1 MIAFSLFSVKWKC
14 WPLLFS
20 SRNLCKYSHEV
31 LSEDNFR
38 VLTNHGLS
46 GLNQEEL
53 AVLLLQSDPFF
64 MPEVSSDSS
73 VWKARRMPLA
83 VWCPVC
89 VGMGAEKTWHQGSAG
104 GSQQVA
110 VAKWPGDANSFLLIW
125 SLISIWVWNASSPGL
140 LGNPMWTSVIWR
152 TSNKTN
158 CCLTSQW
165 LPGKGGLWSKILEGD
180 RVHCLSLSSVQ
191 FSSVAQSCPT
201 LCDPTN
207 RSMPGL
213 PVHHQLPEFTETHV
227 HRVSDAI
234 QLSHPL
240 SSPSLLASN
249 PPQHQSLCQ
258 WVNSSHEAAKVLEFQ
273 L

>member
-1 MIAFSLFSVKWKC
+1 MKLDQPCVRYPRMWALIFIWKVSWMVAFSLFSVKWKR

-83 VWCPVC
+83 GWCPVC
-89 VGMGAEKTWHQGSAG
+89 VGMGAEKTQHRGSAG

-110 VAKWPGDANSFLLIW
+110 VAKWSGDSNSFLLIW

-140 LGNPMWTSVIWR
+140 LGNPVWAVWSEELAMRPYSPVTSWKR
-152 TSNKTN
+152 WALN
-158 CCLTSQW
+158 QGFGRW
-165 LPGKGGLWSKILEGD
+165 QGIL
-180 RVHCLSLSSVQ
+180 L
-191 FSSVAQSCPT
+191 
-201 LCDPTN
+201 
-207 RSMPGL
+207 
-213 PVHHQLPEFTETHV
+213 
-227 HRVSDAI
+227 
-234 QLSHPL
+234 
-240 SSPSLLASN
+240 
-249 PPQHQSLCQ
+249 
-258 WVNSSHEAAKVLEFQ
+258 EAKW
-273 L
+273 